1 MEWSHFIS
9 DAVLMLVGVFVFFRY
24 LSGLDLDE
32 TLLWESFVLSV
43 TAAALFGALRYAGV
57 ENANYFSSFF
67 QTLAATAGAVGLV
80 SIAWLMA
87 LEIYPNNMITYI
99 VLTVGFA
106 LFAVAEAFNFEAIV
120 QYTPLVCISLVG
132 LAALVAIFR
141 GKVRYGSFLLAAVVF
156 IVLAVFR
163 DSFISDVSDAIN
175 AYHYLMAGALVLI
188 GLAAYNVRK
197 ELRTV

>member
-43 TAAALFGALRYAGV
+43 TAAAIFGALRYAGV
-57 ENANYFSSFF
+57 NNADYFSSFF

-80 SIAWLMA
+80 TIAWLMA
-87 LEIYPNNMITYI
+87 LGIYPNNTITYV
-99 VLTVGFA
+99 VLTIGFA
-106 LFAVAEAFNFEAIV
+106 LFATAEAFNIKEIV
-120 QYTPLVCISLVG
+120 QFTPLICIPLVAV
-132 LAALVAIFR
+132 AALVAMFN

-156 IVLAVFR
+156 IALAMFR
-163 DSFISDVSDAIN
+163 DSFVSNTSDAIDV
-175 AYHYLMAGALVLI
+175 YHYLMAIALLCV
-188 GLAAYNVRK
+188 GLAAYSVRRK
-197 ELRTV
+197 LKA